1 MYPDHVQIEMPARY
15 SQADAAWIQEQLL
28 LLPPTLRRKIA
39 QRYSEVYDVE
49 FDAEPVSFRQA
60 NRARHEANTRLRQF
74 VRTHGRAIQGYTS
87 EPPLI
92 NAPGVNRA

>member
-1 MYPDHVQIEMPARY
+1 MNPDFHRTVMPESF
-15 SQADAAWIQEQLL
+15 SQADAAWIQGQLL
-28 LLPPTLRRKIA
+28 LLPPSMRRKIA
-39 QRYSEVYDVE
+39 QRYSEVYEVE
-49 FDAEPVSFRQA
+49 FDAESVSFRQE

-92 NAPGVNRA
+92 YALK